1 MKFIQGLLQNKVLV
15 TAVTAW
21 ATAQLLKVFTYY
33 FKEKKVNIERLTG
46 AGGMP
51 SSHTALVVSLA
62 ASIGLHD
69 GWHSPLFAVA
79 SVLAGIVMYD
89 AAGVRRAAG
98 KQAKVL
104 NKLIADYHTHRAVQ
118 EGRLKEF
125 LGHTPIEVFAGA
137 LLGIGMA
144 YYIYLYW

>member
-1 MKFIQGLLQNKVLV
+1 MALLQELLQNKVLV

-21 ATAQLLKVFTYY
+21 ATAQVLKVFTNY
-33 FKEKKVNIERLTG
+33 FKEQKMSVERIMG

-51 SSHTALVVSLA
+51 SSHSALVVSLA
-62 ASIGLHD
+62 VSTGLHS
-69 GWHSPLFAVA
+69 GWASPLFAAV

-104 NKLIADYHTHRAVQ
+104 NKLITESPVHHAGRD
-118 EGRLKEF
+118 GRLKEL
-125 LGHTPIEVFAGA
+125 LGHTPVEVTAGA
-137 LLGIGMA
+137 VLGAVMA
-144 YYIYLYW
+144 YFIYMYW

>member
-1 MKFIQGLLQNKVLV
+1 MKLIQGLLQNKVLV

-21 ATAQLLKVFTYY
+21 VTAQLLKVLTNY
-33 FKEKKVNIERLTG
+33 FKEKKVNVKRLVG

-62 ASIGLHD
+62 ASIGLYN
-69 GWHSPLFAVA
+69 GWNSPLFAVVC
-79 SVLAGIVMYD
+79 VLAGIVMYD

-104 NKLIADYHTHRAVQ
+104 NKLIADYHTHHAVRD
-118 EGRLKEF
+118 GRLKEL